1 MSRNFT
7 YMLKYMCMYKNVQ
20 MYFFR
25 AKNISLSIANY
36 ELVRKRTTE
45 KFNGFI
51 IPLGSL
57 EESEREKC

>member
-1 MSRNFT
+1 
-7 YMLKYMCMYKNVQ
+7 MCMYKNVQ
-20 MYFFR
+20 VYFFR